1 MALANLCFLCRCCQR
16 CQNSR
21 HRAFTSTT
29 YCWSSARHISHYDV
43 LGIKQDATS
52 KEIKQAFFRKSKL
65 LHPDSNPTNPELHSQ
80 FVKLN
85 EAYNTLS
92 KEKSRR
98 DYDAQQTI
106 QKTWQRQE
114 THRGSARDPF
124 GDLHI
129 HRRPRNQKTQEH
141 QSSRSRSAEEDPF
154 NFDHFQETGRNPD
167 PYGDNAYWQEF
178 RKPPPEWYSNHEFK
192 RRHQR
197 NLRIVMY
204 CLLIMSGSL
213 LVHFVSY
220 RQVAKLHTSF
230 MDEKDRM
237 ITQALIKAK
246 EQARARH
253 EERLRQKRTPI
264 PEEDPTSSKPPSEN
278 LDSVKDTVPPI
289 ATSK

>member
-1 MALANLCFLCRCCQR
+1 MALTNLCFLCRCCQR

-21 HRAFTSTT
+21 HRAFTSAI
-29 YCWSSARHISHYDV
+29 YSWSSARHISHYEV

-52 KEIKQAFFRKSKL
+52 KEIKQAFFKKSKQ

-98 DYDAQQTI
+98 VYDAQQTI
-106 QKTWQRQE
+106 QKT
-114 THRGSARDPF
+114 RDPF

-129 HRRPRNQKTQEH
+129 HRQPRNQKSWEH
-141 QSSRSRSAEEDPF
+141 QSSSRRSSEDPF
-154 NFDHFQETGRNPD
+154 NSDHFQETGRNPGWD
-167 PYGDNAYWQEF
+167 PYWDDAYWQEF
-178 RKPPPEWYSNHEFK
+178 HKTPPEWYANHEF
-192 RRHQR
+192 RRRNQR

-230 MDEKDRM
+230 MDEKDRI

-253 EERLRQKRTPI
+253 EDHLRQKGTPI
-264 PEEDPTSSKPPSEN
+264 LEKDATSSKPHSEI
-278 LDSVKDTVPPI
+278 LDSIKDTVPPVTT
-289 ATSK
+289 AK